1 MNQDPQGDL
10 TNNKNCETRPVKIR
24 RPYLLAS
31 ILANLSAREYAKN
44 GICSFLQTLES

>member
-10 TNNKNCETRPVKIR
+10 TNNKNYETRPLKIR

-31 ILANLSAREYAKN
+31 IFELGLSTREYAKKYFFAN
-44 GICSFLQTLES
+44 S